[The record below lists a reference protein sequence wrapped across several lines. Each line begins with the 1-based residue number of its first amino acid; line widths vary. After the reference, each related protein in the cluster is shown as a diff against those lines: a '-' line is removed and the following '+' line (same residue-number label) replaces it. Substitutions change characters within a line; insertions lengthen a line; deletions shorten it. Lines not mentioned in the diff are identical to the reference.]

1 MQKSKAKNI
10 EAKGAIQ
17 VASEILRS
25 LLHIHSPNKETQKK
39 IVKRYKIGH
48 EKICTWELQKPKIT

>member
-10 EAKGAIQ
+10 EAKGAIH

-39 IVKRYKIGH
+39 SLKDTKLDMKKFVHGNFRNLK
-48 EKICTWELQKPKIT
+48 

>member
-17 VASEILRS
+17 VVSEIS
-25 LLHIHSPNKETQKK
+25 LLHIHSPNKETQKN
-39 IVKRYKIGH
+39 R
-48 EKICTWELQKPKIT
+48 